1 MKDEPST
8 GSRINVLSRDFVG
21 HSYKPNP
28 LIGSANTPEVFTAS
42 LDGFDCV
49 TYLETKRSRA
59 RRRLMTSSNGCER
72 FGMTKAVFD
81 GNGEITI

>member
-8 GSRINVLSRDFVG
+8 GSRINVLSHDFVG

-49 TYLETKRSRA
+49 TYLETERSPTGAHA
-59 RRRLMTSSNGCER
+59 RVEG
-72 FGMTKAVFD
+72 
-81 GNGEITI
+81 